1 MPPLRET
8 EEGRSTRRDVVAKVW
23 PHVRAVE
30 DHPLILHVEALA
42 HDVATFAFQ
51 WGSGSRRRCMAS
63 IGELPSSMVWHPA
76 QRENMSRRNR
86 RDERL

>member
-1 MPPLRET
+1 MPPLQEA

-23 PHVRAVE
+23 PRVRVVE
-30 DHPLILHVEALA
+30 DRLLVLRVEALA

-51 WGSGSRRRCMAS
+51 WGSGSRRRCMAG

-76 QRENMSRRNR
+76 QKGKHVSSK
-86 RDERL
+86 